1 MSARED
7 MENQSLSN
15 AKIVALE
22 QRYIELLERKIE
34 SLEVTSQNVPLG
46 SSPRPPQV
54 RGRSISPTGRLTAS
68 TTIPTIQAT
77 DTKLNLNN
85 GETSQPISRIRFMD
99 KRFTTEGLQEVRDA
113 TANITQ
119 AEHNVK
125 ETAHA
130 MTILRQFDDKDKY
143 DSTTITI
150 EDEGLLCLMLH
161 ALAYHPWYIHAEQLH
176 FVSLFEPI
184 IHTWSVLNA
193 LAANDRSNSVVRGLY
208 ENLQN
213 PKDSQIFKT
222 LAVDNILERAMQ
234 DLGLFLE
241 QVKLTPGLQSYFN
254 GGREMQEKIETVTF
268 EYLWTLFPPG
278 ELVYSA
284 VYMKKPQI
292 FIVKSCTD
300 FISTRRAGK
309 KMLWEFDC
317 WTYDLDGTEFNRIP
331 VEFSFEDFKGNRS
344 ITSLHC
350 YPLKYHKEDDE
361 EKSEQSFQEKLITR
375 GRRYCEL
382 CLKRP
387 GSQIFEYDGY
397 ALSRGSGIRQ
407 VTKSNSQDDES
418 DARSS
423 RELGSIRGRES
434 YNAPAKKQIIK
445 KDFVMVDFGSYVQH
459 GPPYEYYP
467 PMGDLEFT
475 EDDGTCQCALCA
487 ANMAL
492 RASQKPHYDHA
503 KNTDGFEDTQYLICP
518 PRVLGYHLNGKRW
531 VELDVRLVSE
541 IEHLTD
547 ASSFRQLELNP
558 VQKELIKKLVKSHA
572 SGTEKTPFMRDL
584 MKGKGNGLV
593 ILLHGPPGVGKT
605 LTAESVAKVTGKPL
619 FSVSV
624 SDIGLKP
631 AEVENNLEVIFELAA
646 TWRAVLLFDEADVF
660 LESRSSHTSNLD
672 RNALVSV
679 LLRVLEYYDGIL
691 ILTTNR
697 IRTFDIAVQ
706 SRVNFAITY
715 KNLDDKQKKNIYQN
729 FIEQL
734 TDDNCQNK
742 HQLLKWLDEED
753 NVEAPPFKR
762 LNGRQI
768 RNVLFSAA
776 SVASGEGDG
785 RLKLEHIK
793 KILRET
799 QKFQE
804 DINNMVESA
813 RKEAEV
819 DYARNM

>member
-1 MSARED
+1 
-7 MENQSLSN
+7 METQLLSK
-15 AKIVALE
+15 AKIAPLE
-22 QRYIELLERKIE
+22 QQYIELLERKIK
-34 SLEVTSQNVPLG
+34 SLEITSQNV
-46 SSPRPPQV
+46 SP
-54 RGRSISPTGRLTAS
+54 GDSTTTISGRLTAS
-68 TTIPTIQAT
+68 TTVAEVLNNQVTGV
-77 DTKLNLNN
+77 KGNLNN
-85 GETSQPISRIRFMD
+85 GETSPTTSRIRFMD
-99 KRFTTEGLQEVRDA
+99 KRFTTEGLQEERDA
-113 TANITQ
+113 MATITQ
-119 AEHNVK
+119 VEPNA
-125 ETAHA
+125 AGIAYA
-130 MTILRQFDDKDKY
+130 MTILRHFDDKDKY
-143 DSTTITI
+143 ESTTITI
-150 EDEGLLCLMLH
+150 EDNGLRCLMLY
-161 ALAYHPWYIHAEQLH
+161 ALAYHPWYIHAERLQ

-184 IHTWSVLNA
+184 IHTWTVLNA
-193 LAANDRSNSVVRGLY
+193 LAADDKSDSMVRGLY
-208 ENLQN
+208 KSLQN

-222 LAVDNILERAMQ
+222 LSVDNILKKAMR

-241 QVKLTPGLQSYFN
+241 QVKLTPGLESYFS

-268 EYLWTLFPPG
+268 ERA
-278 ELVYSA
+278 S
-284 VYMKKPQI
+284 KKP
-292 FIVKSCTD
+292 
-300 FISTRRAGK
+300 
-309 KMLWEFDC
+309 LWEFEC
-317 WTYDLDGTEFNRIP
+317 WTYDLDGTEFNLIP
-331 VEFSFEDFKGNRS
+331 VEFSFEDFKGSKS

-350 YPLKYHKEDDE
+350 YPLRYHKEDEE
-361 EKSEQSFQEKLITR
+361 EKSEQSFQEKLIAR
-375 GRRYCEL
+375 GKRYYEL

-387 GSQIFEYDGY
+387 GSQIFEHDDY

-407 VTKSNSQDDES
+407 VTKSASQDDES
-418 DARSS
+418 DARSA
-423 RELGSIRGRES
+423 RGGQLIPGRDS
-434 YNAPAKKQIIK
+434 NDTPAKKQIIK

-459 GPPYEYYP
+459 GPPYDYNP
-467 PMGDLEFT
+467 HMGDIKFV
-475 EDDGTCQCALCA
+475 EDEGTCQCTLCA

-492 RASQKPHYDHA
+492 RASQKPHYGHA
-503 KNTDGFEDTQYLICP
+503 KNTDSFEDTQYLICP

-531 VELDVRLVSE
+531 VELDVNLVSE
-541 IEHLTD
+541 IENLTD
-547 ASSFRQLELNP
+547 ASSFRRLELNP
-558 VQKELIKKLVKSHA
+558 VQKELIKKLVKNHA
-572 SGTEKTPFMRDL
+572 SGTEKLPFMRDL

-631 AEVENNLEVIFELAA
+631 AEVENNLEVLFELAA
-646 TWRAVLLFDEADVF
+646 NWRAVLLFEEGDVF
-660 LESRSSHTSNLD
+660 LESRSSNTSNLD

-706 SRVNFAITY
+706 SRVSFAITY
-715 KNLDDKQKKNIYQN
+715 KNLDDKQKKNIYKN

-734 TDDNCQNK
+734 NDDNCQNK
-742 HQLLKWLDEED
+742 HQLLRWLDEED

-804 DINNMVESA
+804 DINNMVEMA

>member
-1 MSARED
+1 MRE
-7 MENQSLSN
+7 
-15 AKIVALE
+15 
-22 QRYIELLERKIE
+22 
-34 SLEVTSQNVPLG
+34 
-46 SSPRPPQV
+46 
-54 RGRSISPTGRLTAS
+54 
-68 TTIPTIQAT
+68 
-77 DTKLNLNN
+77 NLNS
-85 GETSQPISRIRFMD
+85 GETSQSISWIRFMD
-99 KRFTTEGLQEVRDA
+99 KRFTAEGLQEVRDA
-113 TANITQ
+113 TATITQ
-119 AEHNVK
+119 AESNV
-125 ETAHA
+125 EWTAHA
-130 MTILRQFDDKDKY
+130 MTILRHFDENNKY
-143 DSTTITI
+143 NGTTISV
-150 EDEGLLCLMLH
+150 EDIGLRCLMLY
-161 ALAYHPWYIHAEQLH
+161 ALAYHPWYIHAERLQ
-176 FVSLFEPI
+176 FDSPFESI
-184 IHTWSVLNA
+184 IHTWSILNA
-193 LAANDRSNSVVRGLY
+193 VAAKDESNSVVKGLY
-208 ENLQN
+208 ESLQN

-222 LAVDNILERAMQ
+222 LANDDILERAIR

-241 QVKLTPGLQSYFN
+241 QVKLTPGLESYFN

-284 VYMKKPQI
+284 VYMKKPQV
-292 FIVKSCTD
+292 FIVKDCTD
-300 FISTRRAGK
+300 NINTRKVIK
-309 KMLWEFDC
+309 KREWDFEC
-317 WTYDLDGTEFNRIP
+317 WTYDMDGTEFNRIP
-331 VEFSFEDFKGNRS
+331 VEFSFEYFKGSRS

-361 EKSEQSFQEKLITR
+361 EKSEQSFREKLITR
-375 GRRYCEL
+375 GKRYCEL

-397 ALSRGSGIRQ
+397 ALSRGSSIRQ
-407 VTKSNSQDDES
+407 VTKSTSQNSRS
-418 DARSS
+418 NARSV
-423 RELGSIRGRES
+423 RGGQTLPGRDS
-434 YNAPAKKQIIK
+434 DNTPAKKQIIK
-445 KDFVMVDFGSYVQH
+445 KDFVMVNFGSYVQH
-459 GPPYEYYP
+459 GPPYGWNP
-467 PMGDLEFT
+467 PIGDLSFI
-475 EDDGTCQCALCA
+475 EDEGTCQCALCVS
-487 ANMAL
+487 NTAL

-503 KNTDGFEDTQYLICP
+503 KSTDGFEDTQYLICP
-518 PRVLGYHLNGKRW
+518 PRVLGYHLDGKRW
-531 VELDVRLVSE
+531 VELNVRLVSE
-541 IEHLTD
+541 IANLTD
-547 ASSFRQLELNP
+547 ASSFRRLELNP
-558 VQKELIKKLVKSHA
+558 VQKELIMKLIKSHA
-572 SGTEKTPFMRDL
+572 SGTEKAPFMRDL
-584 MKGKGNGLV
+584 TKGKGNGLV

-631 AEVENNLEVIFELAA
+631 VEVENNLEVIFELAA

-660 LESRSSHTSNLD
+660 LESRSSNTSNLD

-734 TDDNCQNK
+734 THDNCQDRN
-742 HQLLKWLDEED
+742 QLLKWLDEED

-776 SVASGEGDG
+776 SVASGESDG

-804 DINNMVESA
+804 DINNMVEMA